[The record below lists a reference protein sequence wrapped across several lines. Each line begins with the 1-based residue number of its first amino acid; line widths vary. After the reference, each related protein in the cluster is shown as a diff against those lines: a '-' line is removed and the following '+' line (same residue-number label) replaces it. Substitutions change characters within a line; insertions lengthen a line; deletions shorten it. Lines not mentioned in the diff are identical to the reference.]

1 MAEAATTQKREFS
14 ASARMIRMTA
24 RKARAVMDVV
34 RGRNV
39 PEALTYLRFIYRRAA
54 PYISK
59 VIQSAVA
66 NAEDHANRNGY
77 NIDAEKMVIH
87 EARVDEG
94 PMLKRF
100 KARSRGQ
107 AGMIQK
113 KTCHL
118 IVSVSEAKEEPKAE
132 EGKKGEAKAAPKVR
146 PEWKKPRVRVEK
158 ADRLAKRDAKKAGK
172 PYEIKVVTQAAWEA
186 KKEKA

>member
-1 MAEAATTQKREFS
+1 MAEATTTQKREFS
-14 ASARMIRMTA
+14 ASARMVRMTA
-24 RKARAVMDVV
+24 RKARLVMDVV
-34 RGRNV
+34 RGRPV

-59 VIQSAVA
+59 VIESAVA

-77 NIDAEKMVIH
+77 DIDSAKMVVSQ
-87 EARVDEG
+87 ARVDEG

-118 IVSVSEAKEEPKAE
+118 IVSVSEPVELP
-132 EGKKGEAKAAPKVR
+132 EGKKAR
-146 PEWKKPRVRVEK
+146 PQWKRPRRRVSK
-158 ADRLAKRDAKKAGK
+158 DQRLAKREAKKA
-172 PYEIKVVTQAAWEA
+172 TAA
-186 KKEKA
+186 KA

>member
-1 MAEAATTQKREFS
+1 MAEATETQKRVFS

-24 RKARAVMDVV
+24 RKARSVMDVV
-34 RGRNV
+34 RGRPV
-39 PEALTYLRFIYRRAA
+39 DEALTYLRFIYRRAA
-54 PYISK
+54 PYIGK

-66 NAEDHANRNGY
+66 NAEDHANRKGF
-77 NIDAEKMVIH
+77 NIDAAKLIVS

-100 KARSRGQ
+100 RARSRGQ
-107 AGMIQK
+107 AGMVQK

-118 IVSVSEAKEEPKAE
+118 IVSVSEAPEEPKEPA
-132 EGKKGEAKAAPKVR
+132 KGEKKEAVKKPR

-158 ADRLAKRDAKKAGK
+158 ADRLAKREAKKAGK
-172 PYEIKVVTQAAWEA
+172 PYEIKTVTQAKWEEKKA
-186 KKEKA
+186 KA